1 MIDPKTAS
9 SIRQIVRKH
18 LSDTEYQAFI
28 FGSRTTKTHRRFSDV
43 DVGILG
49 KRAVPSDVFFSL
61 QQDLEDSDIS
71 YIVEAVDLSQVGK
84 NFKSKA
90 LAQAVPLSRLEEA
103 LTEAKDQLDKDGVI

>member
-1 MIDPKTAS
+1 M
-9 SIRQIVRKH
+9 
-18 LSDTEYQAFI
+18 
-28 FGSRTTKTHRRFSDV
+28 

-61 QQDLEDSDIS
+61 QQDLEDSDIP

-103 LTEAKDQLDKDGVI
+103 LDEESANRVFSQLPAFVSSVKDLIASLNNAK